1 MQLQHIKSH
10 YELQIQ
16 LIQESS
22 ENRIQMMREDRDNSL
37 RIYRD
42 EKESMQAHID
52 LIEKEKQQLSA
63 VHKKKT
69 DDLQKE
75 YDLEIDKM
83 RQLQRESIDKLKQE
97 HDEAL
102 RRVKLMKE
110 TELDAAI
117 AATSHTRTI
126 ESVLNL
132 IEDNTKNLDGLSEK
146 IKMNHLI
153 NLNEHE
159 VQIKTKQD
167 YLKIQE
173 ERLNKKQ
180 KEYEAEIRSLNET
193 IQRLEN
199 HLAEQ
204 SKQAAEERWKGKQ
217 QEKKLEALQDALL
230 NEQKIVMDK
239 LARERNDVDRAKD
252 DILVEQKRLMQQMYE
267 EKRKIAEERAQVDA
281 AFASYKDRQHKDS
294 LSNINIEAEISVSTR
309 RLNDEKSRIE
319 QLMKEYKEK
328 ETQLQQEKQIFDEK
342 KQQLEAKSAK
352 LEQMAAIVNKKYSD
366 SDDLVIVYINLGII
380 LLKLNIFFKIY

>member
-22 ENRIQMMREDRDNSL
+22 EEDRDPSL

-167 YLKIQE
+167 SSF
-173 ERLNKKQ
+173 N
-180 KEYEAEIRSLNET
+180 S
-193 IQRLEN
+193 
-199 HLAEQ
+199 
-204 SKQAAEERWKGKQ
+204 
-217 QEKKLEALQDALL
+217 
-230 NEQKIVMDK
+230 
-239 LARERNDVDRAKD
+239 
-252 DILVEQKRLMQQMYE
+252 
-267 EKRKIAEERAQVDA
+267 
-281 AFASYKDRQHKDS
+281 
-294 LSNINIEAEISVSTR
+294 
-309 RLNDEKSRIE
+309 
-319 QLMKEYKEK
+319 
-328 ETQLQQEKQIFDEK
+328 
-342 KQQLEAKSAK
+342 
-352 LEQMAAIVNKKYSD
+352 
-366 SDDLVIVYINLGII
+366 
-380 LLKLNIFFKIY
+380 